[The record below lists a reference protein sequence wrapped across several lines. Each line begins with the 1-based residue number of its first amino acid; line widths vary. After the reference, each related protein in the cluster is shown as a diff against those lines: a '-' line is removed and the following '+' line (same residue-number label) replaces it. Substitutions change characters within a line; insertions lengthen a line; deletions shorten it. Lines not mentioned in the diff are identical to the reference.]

1 MVISCRPERISLRP
15 ICDILSKRRN
25 EPLFIAPK
33 ACPVLLSKIALGHPI
48 IGETAV
54 GQARQ
59 ATSNRTLASHRSG
72 AALHLQQRS
81 ATAAARVARRSNA
94 VIHSEVR
101 LVSSREC
108 GVFFGA
114 VFMWV
119 FRTDVLGPA
128 AEYAPIRFGRRP
140 SGGEDTLVLDR
151 ELEL

>member
-1 MVISCRPERISLRP
+1 M
-15 ICDILSKRRN
+15 
-25 EPLFIAPK
+25 
-33 ACPVLLSKIALGHPI
+33 PVCLLSKIALGTPI
-48 IGETAV
+48 IGESAV

-59 ATSNRTLASHRSG
+59 ATSPQQPRFTPKRCGDAPAGSAAHRGYSG
-72 AALHLQQRS
+72 
-81 ATAAARVARRSNA
+81 RVAVNA
-94 VIHSEVR
+94 VLHSEVR

-119 FRTDVLGPA
+119 FSTDVLRPA

-140 SGGEDTLVLDR
+140 SGGEDALVLDR

>member
-1 MVISCRPERISLRP
+1 M
-15 ICDILSKRRN
+15 
-25 EPLFIAPK
+25 
-33 ACPVLLSKIALGHPI
+33 PVCLLSKIALDTPI
-48 IGETAV
+48 IGESAV

-59 ATSNRTLASHRSG
+59 ATSLRTLASHRSG
-72 AALHLQQRS
+72 AAMHLQ
-81 ATAAARVARRSNA
+81 AAQCHRGYSGRVAVNA
-94 VIHSEVR
+94 VLHSEVR

-119 FRTDVLGPA
+119 FSTDVLGPA